1 MDIPNQR
8 PAAGRGDSALRRE
21 KAPNFSEA
29 FIKNDI
35 EHGPDKPQT
44 HSSRKPLQPR
54 QQEALTAVPERR
66 EVGYV

>member
-1 MDIPNQR
+1 MDIFNQR
-8 PAAGRGDSALRRE
+8 PAAGRGDSTLRCE

-35 EHGPDKPQT
+35 GHGLDKPRT
-44 HSSRKPLQPR
+44 HSSRKPLRPR
-54 QQEALTAVPERR
+54 QQEALTAVSERR